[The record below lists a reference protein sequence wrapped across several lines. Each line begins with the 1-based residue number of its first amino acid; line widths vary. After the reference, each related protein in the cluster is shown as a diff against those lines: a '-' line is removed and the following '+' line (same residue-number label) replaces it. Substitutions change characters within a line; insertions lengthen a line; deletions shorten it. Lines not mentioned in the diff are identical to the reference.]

1 MAEENIGGEVE
12 RDLLGDPVT
21 KVRDP
26 RGRRSAV
33 GSSGIRKEVQKVI
46 MGLRATGQSQEQIAE
61 YLRMDVKTLRKYF
74 SRELDHGASLLEGLA
89 MQVLVKRMLDGSVSA
104 AKQVLNVAG
113 LRTAPRA
120 PKPEAPKKEPLGKK
134 AAMGEAAKKPDAGW
148 GDLLPGIPR
157 PN

>member
-21 KVRDP
+21 QVRDP

-33 GSSGIRKEVQKVI
+33 GSDGIRKEVQKVI

-104 AKQVLNVAG
+104 AKQVLAVAG

-120 PKPEAPKKEPLGKK
+120 PKPEAPKKEVLGKK
-134 AAMGEAAKKPDAGW
+134 AALTESAKKPDAGW
-148 GDLLPGIPR
+148 GDLLPGMPR

>member
-1 MAEENIGGEVE
+1 
-12 RDLLGDPVT
+12 
-21 KVRDP
+21 
-26 RGRRSAV
+26 
-33 GSSGIRKEVQKVI
+33 

-104 AKQVLNVAG
+104 AKQVLTVAG

-120 PKPEAPKKEPLGKK
+120 PKPEGPKKEVLGKK
-134 AAMGEAAKKPDAGW
+134 AAMSEAAKKPDAGW